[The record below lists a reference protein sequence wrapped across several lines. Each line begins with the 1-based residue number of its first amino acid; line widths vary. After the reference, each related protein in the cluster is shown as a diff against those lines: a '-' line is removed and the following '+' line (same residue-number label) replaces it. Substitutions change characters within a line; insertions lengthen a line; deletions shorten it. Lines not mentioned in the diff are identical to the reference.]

1 MRAEI
6 LLPLSLELGE
16 GARIIR
22 GDLWFVD
29 LLAGVLYR
37 RDGDVATEVIR
48 SPRPIGAAA
57 AVAGSPTRLVLAEG
71 LGVSVVDLANA
82 DAPADPVPRQRWS
95 LGSSSEHATHR
106 VNDAAV
112 DRHGVLWVGT
122 MPNGDGPP
130 GAVFRVRGDR
140 APERVLD
147 GIACPNGPAFGATGD
162 VYLADT
168 VARVI
173 LRSTLHDD
181 GSLDAF
187 EPWADVE
194 GGLPDGMTVDAD
206 GCLWVAV
213 WGASEVRR
221 LDPSG
226 RQVDAVALGASQ
238 PTSVCLAELDGQPS
252 VVITSA
258 RLGLADPADGDGAL
272 WVAATDA
279 LPSAASAAEWIDS
292 GSPAAG

>member
-1 MRAEI
+1 MRGEI
-6 LLPLSLELGE
+6 LLPLALELGE
-16 GARIIR
+16 GAREIR
-22 GDLWFVD
+22 GELWFVD

-37 RDGDVATEVIR
+37 KDGDVATEVIR

-71 LGVSVVDLANA
+71 LGVSVVDLAE
-82 DAPADPVPRQRWS
+82 PDPVPRERWS
-95 LGSSSEHATHR
+95 FGSGSELVTHR

-112 DRHGVLWVGT
+112 DPHGVLWVGT
-122 MPNGDGPP
+122 MPYGDGAP
-130 GAVFRVRGDR
+130 GAVFRVRGDH

-147 GIACPNGPAFGATGD
+147 GIVCPNGPAFGAAGE

-173 LRSTLHDD
+173 LRSRLHDD

-187 EPWADVE
+187 EPWADIE

-226 RQVDAVALGASQ
+226 RQVDAIALGARQ
-238 PTSVCLAELDGQPS
+238 PTSVCLTEIDGDS
-252 VVITSA
+252 VAVITSA
-258 RLGLADPADGDGAL
+258 RVGLTDPTDGDGAL

-279 LPSAASAAEWIDS
+279 RPSAASTTEWLD
-292 GSPAAG
+292 